1 MRSKL
6 RRARVEGYL
15 ALVYP
20 AILVAPAILVVAVV
34 VPRFEGKASPE
45 RSTTVARETAGVAAD
60 QIERTQPVVHASAVE
75 SYGKL
80 PLGFEINKGQT
91 DSRVKFLSRGS
102 GYSLFLTGDEA
113 VLALRKQVQNANG
126 KSQMAKGVWERWSSY
141 PAAFP
146 RVFRSPAAAQGSADL
161 FSKSAAFPP
170 FFRPPAAEWR
180 DESVPFTATNNEPK
194 TTDALLRMRLVAA
207 NPNPRIVG
215 MDQLPGKSNYFIGND
230 PKNWRTNVP
239 NYAKVKYANV
249 YPGVDLVYY
258 GNQGKLEYDFVVQ
271 PGADPNSIQ
280 FAISS
285 GEQVGSRQKA
295 VGRTA
300 QPQDSEPESQSSID
314 NRKSSIAAPL
324 HVNATGDLV
333 VGTDGGEM
341 IFHKPVVYQ
350 PATYDEL
357 RSTNGGGRDLV
368 EGQYVLRGDNRI
380 GFQLADYD
388 RRRPVVIDPVLAYST
403 YLGGS
408 DGDQGEGIAVD
419 ASGNVYVTGSTGSSN
434 FPTTPGA
441 FETTCGGG
449 AFVTKFSAGSALVYS
464 TYLCGGYGAFG
475 SALAV
480 DVSGNAYVAGGTT
493 SPDFPTTPG
502 AFQTTLRGTE
512 DAFVSKLDASGSVLL
527 YSTYLG
533 GANSY
538 NRVGGATVDSSG
550 NAYVVGWTAASD
562 FPITPRAFQTTFLGN
577 STAFVSKLN
586 PAGSALV
593 YSTFLGSASAS
604 GIAVDASGNAFV
616 TGEVEDA
623 SEFPV
628 TPGAFQTTSG
638 GARPGTPID
647 AFVSKLNPAGS
658 ALVYSTF
665 LGGSGSDQGNGIAV
679 DGSGNAYVTG
689 WTESSNFP
697 TTPGAF
703 QDPSNS
709 GSFVTKLNP
718 AGSTLVYST
727 SSIGGG
733 NAVALNGFGNA
744 YVTGGTYN
752 PNFPT
757 TPNAWEITFG
767 GGNGDAFVSK
777 LNAVGSGLLYS
788 TYLGGRNGDGGDSI
802 AVDASGNIYV
812 TGHTGSANF
821 PTTPGAF
828 QTTYGGGYSDA
839 FVAKIS
845 FPDVPFLVL
854 TPRSLS
860 FAPQA
865 TGTTSVVRKVRLRDV
880 GAKPLDVTT
889 IVASGDFAQT
899 NDCTGTIAPAG
910 FCTLS
915 VTFTPT
921 ATGIRTG
928 AVTITDNAAGSP
940 HMLPLT
946 GTGGIPAVSLTP
958 ASLTFPAQWVG
969 TTSPAQPATLKNTG
983 SGPLSI
989 VSITGKTPSGDFAQ
1003 SGNCGS
1009 TVNPG
1014 ASCTLNVI
1022 FAPTG
1027 GGTFSGSIIISD
1039 DAPDSP
1045 QQLSLAGTG
1054 LGPVFGPAP
1063 FTFNTLAQGLDGNL
1077 YGTSG
1082 RQFFPTQ
1089 GTVFKVTPAGTVTT
1103 LYNFG
1108 YGDELYAGLVLGTD
1122 GNFYGTTSGTV
1133 FQITSGGVLT
1143 TLHTFEGSDGY
1154 LPEAALVQGTDG
1166 KFYGTTSLGGAYNLG
1181 TIFRMSS
1188 GGAFATVHNFQYLPH
1203 PQAALVQASDGN
1215 FYGAT
1220 ANGGTANGCGV
1231 VFRIT
1236 PSGAFNSVHQFGC
1249 TDGAYPEGALVEG
1262 SDGKLYGT
1270 TAAGGAS
1277 GNGIVFRVGRLG
1289 GGFATL
1295 HSFASTDGSRP
1306 GTGLIQGSD
1315 GNFYGTTW
1323 VGGSSGCGTLFQ
1335 ITPAGTLTTLY
1346 NFNCTTDGFLPYG
1359 APVQH
1364 TNGTLYA
1371 TNGVG
1376 QVFSLNVGL
1385 GPFVKTVPAAGTV
1398 GEPVTILGTN
1408 LTGAT
1413 SVSFNGTGATFTVV
1427 SSSEITTTVPTGA
1440 TTGQVQVVTPSGTL
1454 LSNVGFRVV
1463 P

>member
-6 RRARVEGYL
+6 QRLSVG
-15 ALVYP
+15 VCP
-20 AILVAPAILVVAVV
+20 AVV
-34 VPRFEGKASPE
+34 CAAAVLMAALILLLPLGAHRFEGKISHWAGAHLQVWVFPASQTL
-45 RSTTVARETAGVAAD
+45 RSAPTESFTASQRTGGAAAD
-60 QIERTQPVVHASAVE
+60 KAEPAVRPRAVE

-80 PLGFEINKGQT
+80 PLSFEINQGQT

-113 VLALRKQVQNANG
+113 VLSLRKSNSNG
-126 KSQMAKGVWERWSSY
+126 KRQMAKGKNEFR
-141 PAAFP
+141 
-146 RVFRSPAAAQGSADL
+146 RSPFDGPRSLLERPASFQ
-161 FSKSAAFPP
+161 FPVSNFQTP
-170 FFRPPAAEWR
+170 
-180 DESVPFTATNNEPK
+180 ATNNDPR
-194 TTDALLRMRLVAA
+194 TTDALLRMKLVGA
-207 NPNPRIVG
+207 NSHASVIG
-215 MDQLPGKSNYFIGND
+215 LEELPGKSNYFIGSD
-230 PKNWRTNVP
+230 PKKWRTNVP

-258 GNQGKLEYDFVVQ
+258 GNQGQLEYDFVVS
-271 PGADPNSIQ
+271 PGADPR
-280 FAISS
+280 AITLELETDKSKIKN
-285 GEQVGSRQKA
+285 QK
-295 VGRTA
+295 
-300 QPQDSEPESQSSID
+300 SKID
-314 NRKSSIAAPL
+314 KN
-324 HVNATGDLV
+324 GDLV
-333 VGTDGGEM
+333 VGTEAGEV
-341 IFHKPVVYQ
+341 IFHKPVIYQ
-350 PATYDEL
+350 PATYNEPRTTNKEL
-357 RSTNGGGRDLV
+357 I
-368 EGQYVLRGDNRI
+368 EGKYMLAGNRVT
-380 GFQLADYD
+380 FEVANYD
-388 RRRPVVIDPVLAYST
+388 KTRPLVIDPVLAYST

-408 DGDQGEGIAVD
+408 NTGGSGIAVD
-419 ASGNVYVTGSTGSSN
+419 ASGNVYVTGSTDSSN

-441 FETTCGGG
+441 FQTTCGGG
-449 AFVTKFSAGSALVYS
+449 AFVTKFSAGGSALLYS

-502 AFQTTLRGTE
+502 AFQATYIG
-512 DAFVSKLDASGSVLL
+512 DGDDVAFVSKLDSSGSALL
-527 YSTYLG
+527 YSTYLAG
-533 GANSY
+533 SHGYA
-538 NRVGGATVDSSG
+538 RVGGATADSSG
-550 NAYVVGWTAASD
+550 NAYIVGWTDGSD
-562 FPITPRAFQTTFLGN
+562 FPITPGAFETTFFGN

-628 TPGAFQTTSG
+628 TPGAFQTISG
-638 GARPGTPID
+638 GGRQGTPID

-689 WTESSNFP
+689 STESSNFP
-697 TTPGAF
+697 TTAGAF

-709 GSFVTKLNP
+709 GSFVTKLNA
-718 AGSTLVYST
+718 AGSALVYST
-727 SSIGGG
+727 SSMGGG
-733 NAVALNGFGNA
+733 SAVALDGFGNA

-757 TPNAWEITFG
+757 TPNAWQITFG
-767 GGNGDAFVSK
+767 GGDADAFVSE
-777 LNAVGSGLLYS
+777 LNAAGSGLLYS
-788 TYLGGRNGDGGDSI
+788 TYLGGRNIDRGSSI

-812 TGHTGSANF
+812 TGITESTNF

-828 QTTYGGGYSDA
+828 QTTYGGGYTDA
-839 FVAKIS
+839 FVAEIS

-854 TPRSLS
+854 TPPSLS

-865 TGTTSVVRKVRLRDV
+865 VGTASVVRKVRLRDV
-880 GAKPLDVTT
+880 GAKPLDVTS

-899 NDCTGTIAPAG
+899 NDCTGTVAPAG
-910 FCTLS
+910 FCTVS

-940 HMLPLT
+940 HMLRLT

-958 ASLTFPAQWVG
+958 ASLTFPAQWAG
-969 TTSPAQPATLKNTG
+969 TISPAQPATLKNTG

-989 VSITGKTPSGDFAQ
+989 VSITGKTASGDFSQ

-1022 FAPTG
+1022 FAPTS
-1027 GGTFSGSIIISD
+1027 GGTFSGRIIISD
-1039 DAPDSP
+1039 DAPGSP
-1045 QQLSLAGTG
+1045 QQLSLTGTG
-1054 LGPVFGPAP
+1054 LGSAYGAT
-1063 FTFNTLAQGLDGNL
+1063 FTFNTLVQGLDGNL

-1133 FQITSGGVLT
+1133 FQITPGGVLT
-1143 TLHTFEGSDGY
+1143 TLHGFEGSDGY
-1154 LPEAALVQGTDG
+1154 LPEGALVQGTDG
-1166 KFYGTTSLGGAYNLG
+1166 KFYGTTSLGGAYNQG
-1181 TIFRMSS
+1181 TIFRISS
-1188 GGAFATVHNFQYLPH
+1188 EGAFATWHTFQYLPH
-1203 PQAALVQASDGN
+1203 PRAALVQGSDGN

-1220 ANGGTANGCGV
+1220 ANGGAANGCGV
-1231 VFRIT
+1231 IFQIT
-1236 PSGAFNSVHQFGC
+1236 PSGAFNSVHQFDC

-1262 SDGKLYGT
+1262 SDGNLYGT
-1270 TAAGGAS
+1270 TAAGGVS
-1277 GNGIVFRVGRLG
+1277 GNGTVFRVGRFG

-1306 GTGLIQGSD
+1306 GAGLVQASD

-1323 VGGSSGCGTLFQ
+1323 VGGSNGCGTLFQ
-1335 ITPAGTLTTLY
+1335 ITLAGTLTTLY
-1346 NFNCTTDGFLPYG
+1346 NFNCTTDGVLPYG
-1359 APVQH
+1359 ALVQH

-1371 TNGVG
+1371 TNGAG

-1413 SVSFNGTGATFTVV
+1413 SVSFNGTAATFTVV
-1427 SSSEITTTVPTGA
+1427 SSSEITTTVPADA
-1440 TTGQVQVVTPSGTL
+1440 TTGKVQVVTPSGAL
-1454 LSNVGFRVV
+1454 SSNVNFRVV